1 MDPFE
6 LVDVGRTGL
15 KVTRLGLGG
24 APLGNPPP
32 ILSDQEAVE
41 TVRRALALG
50 MCYVDTAAYGA
61 GRSELRYGEAL
72 ADVPRDSYVISTKVG
87 VSLKIDGYQEVD
99 FKRID
104 LSNLPELKSVFDF
117 SRDAVLRSFEQS
129 LQRLRLERVDIL
141 LLHVVP
147 EEHYQT
153 AIDEGFPALAELRS
167 QGVVKAIGAALTPLK
182 LLLRFVRDADFDCF
196 LLPNRYT
203 LTEQTAI
210 EEFLPICQESN
221 IAIVIGAPYNNGRM
235 LGRVADHIDRVALGE
250 QTPEELA
257 HIGRYQTICDRY
269 EVPIKAAALQFV
281 SAHPSVVS
289 VIPGPASMLEM
300 TDNIRMMEHSIP
312 PDFWAE
318 LLAEGLI
325 ASDCPTVT
333 PVKPTV

>member
-32 ILSDQEAVE
+32 ILSDREAIE
-41 TVRRALALG
+41 TIRRALSLG
-50 MCYVDTAAYGA
+50 MRYVDTAAYGG

-87 VSLKIDGYQEVD
+87 VVLKIDGVQEVD
-99 FKRID
+99 FEGIN
-104 LSNLPELKSVFDF
+104 LSNLPTLEGVFDF
-117 SRDAVLRSFEQS
+117 SRDAVLRAFENS

-141 LLHVVP
+141 FLHVVP
-147 EEHYQT
+147 EDHYQT

-167 QGVVKAIGAALTPLK
+167 QGVVKAIGAGLTPLN

-210 EEFLPICQESN
+210 EEFLPICQERN
-221 IAIVIGAPYNNGRM
+221 IAIVLGAPYNNGRM
-235 LGRVADHIDRVALGE
+235 LERAAVHTDLGE
-250 QTPEELA
+250 QTQEELA
-257 HIGRYQTICDRY
+257 HLRRYQTICDRY
-269 EVPIKAAALQFV
+269 KVPIRAAALQFV
-281 SAHPSVVS
+281 AAHPSVVS
-289 VIPGPASMLEM
+289 VIPGPATMEEM
-300 TDNIRMMEHSIP
+300 TDNIRMMQHSIP
-312 PDFWAE
+312 SEFWAE
-318 LLAEGLI
+318 MVAKGLI
-325 ASDCPTVT
+325 SSDCPL
-333 PVKPTV
+333 PAE